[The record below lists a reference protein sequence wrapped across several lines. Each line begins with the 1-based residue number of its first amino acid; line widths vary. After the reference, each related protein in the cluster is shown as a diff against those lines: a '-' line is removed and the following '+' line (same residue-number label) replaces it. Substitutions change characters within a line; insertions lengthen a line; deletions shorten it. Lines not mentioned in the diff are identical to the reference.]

1 MIPWSLVDVCLN
13 ASKFLCEFKNKIQ
26 RRRFGTST
34 RYGTVSSNW
43 LLVVLKLLCNIIHSR
58 FVKLVDSFITN
69 PLFMMQFYSVYCTIL
84 YICCLYCTLLG
95 A

>member
-34 RYGTVSSNW
+34 RYGIVSSNW
-43 LLVVLKLLCNIIHSR
+43 LLVVLKLLCNIIP
-58 FVKLVDSFITN
+58 LVCKRGRLIHY
-69 PLFMMQFYSVYCTIL
+69 QY
-84 YICCLYCTLLG
+84 
-95 A
+95 